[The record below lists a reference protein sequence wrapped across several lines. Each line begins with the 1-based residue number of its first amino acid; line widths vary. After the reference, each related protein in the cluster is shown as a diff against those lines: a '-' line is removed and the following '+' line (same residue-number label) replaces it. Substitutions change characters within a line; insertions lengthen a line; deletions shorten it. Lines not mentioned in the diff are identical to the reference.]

1 MSIIE
6 IKIFLKNKIQND
18 GDTTENAL
26 ECLEQL
32 VSQGMEF
39 PNAEAQVLDVFSV
52 SQEELMEA
60 YDNQ

>member
-1 MSIIE
+1 MSIIDV
-6 IKIFLKNKIQND
+6 KTFLKNKIQND

-26 ECLEQL
+26 ECLELL
-32 VSQGMEF
+32 VSQGMEY